1 MWKDLSDSQKS
12 QYAIENMDREL
23 LAVDDGVARYQR
35 AAEHTELTSPA
46 RQFILKTIEKVSA
59 LIGQDQANLLNGMAS
74 SGRPHTWA
82 PAYVTM
88 CPDKLALIV
97 LSKLLNATEVSP
109 KLTCTAQQIAVLIS
123 TEHQLEEVLRI
134 TKQRSKEERG
144 FSKRIT
150 DKIRGDTKK
159 IKKLYK
165 KMSSSQA
172 SLKWTPTQRVGLGTR
187 LIMIVAGAGVGWYLT
202 KRMSDKHN
210 TYFIELDE
218 TIRQVLDEGEERCSL
233 LSALYSPMCVPPI
246 PWELSDGIAIGGYRY
261 LPTQLIRRANVRTS
275 SHYSDLSGCSMI
287 EPIAAINAIQNVEW
301 RIDMTTL
308 ELVQSILKR
317 NSPEWSTLIP
327 AQSSR
332 LTIPALPKGRPHAEV
347 QVWRQKK
354 EELRTQ
360 YETDLNKRLCAY
372 RAVAEAARLV
382 GKPVFFVHSFDWR
395 GRIYPIATALEPQGT
410 DISKALLRYAEK
422 LPLGKAGLRELKI
435 WAAGC
440 AGYDKVSFDDR
451 VRWWDD
457 NWGGDQ
463 PIMDDRKWHA
473 YDNPFLFVQAANE
486 IRAAVASGCPEKFLS
501 DISVCVDG
509 SQNGIQHLS
518 ALGRDSIGGGSVNL
532 VKTAV
537 PNDLYFDVAELV
549 HSSVVGDAEQLQELG
564 QTTDHLGQLRE
575 PLAWLRLLDEPKKR
589 RKLVKRAVLAYPYG
603 VSRRGM
609 SQGLLDTGLT
619 DGIGGS
625 RDKNAWYLAGK
636 IHDAVKDVVISAAQI
651 MDWLRTVAE
660 TKARAGEDVVWTTP
674 TGFKCTQHYLKQA
687 ERQIEVNDVRLT
699 FWSDTERID
708 IQKQIRGLPA
718 NFIHSLDASHL
729 VKTCLKMMSYQVYS
743 MQFIH
748 DSYGCHAGRVPLL
761 ALTLRE
767 EFVRLH
773 SSYGLGEFIKENIS
787 PAVELPPPP
796 DLGDLDI
803 NQVMDSQFFFA

>member
-35 AAEHTELTSPA
+35 AAEHTELTSPD

-74 SGRPHTWA
+74 AGRPHTWA

-88 CPDKLALIV
+88 CPDKLALITLTRLMNSV
-97 LSKLLNATEVSP
+97 DP
-109 KLTCTAQQIAVLIS
+109 FMKLTCKAGHIASRVQ

-150 DKIRGDTKK
+150 DKIRGDTQK

-172 SLKWTPTQRVGLGTR
+172 GLRWTPTQRVGLGTR
-187 LIMIVAGAGVGWYLT
+187 LIMIVVSAGVGWYLT

-210 TYFIELDE
+210 TYFVDLADSIREL
-218 TIRQVLDEGEERCSL
+218 LDNGEERASL
-233 LSALYSPMCVPPI
+233 MSALHSPMCVPPM
-246 PWELSDGIAIGGYRY
+246 PWTVTDGVVTGGYRY
-261 LPTQLIRRANVRTS
+261 IPTQLVRS
-275 SHYSDLSGCSMI
+275 GMQSASHNDGLNAATLT
-287 EPIAAINAIQNVEW
+287 EPIEALNAIQNVEW
-301 RIDMTTL
+301 RIDTDTL
-308 ELVQSILKR
+308 EFVQRVLDKNNPQWSMLIPVQSVM
-317 NSPEWSTLIP
+317 P
-327 AQSSR
+327 
-332 LTIPALPKGRPHAEV
+332 TIPPLPKGRPHAEI
-347 QVWRQKK
+347 QVWRQQKT
-354 EELRTQ
+354 ELIVAHRKAASDRLSAYMAVTQ
-360 YETDLNKRLCAY
+360 
-372 RAVAEAARLV
+372 ARKLV

-395 GRIYPIATALEPQGT
+395 GRIYPVASALEPQGT
-410 DISKALLRYAEK
+410 DLSKALLRYAEK
-422 LPLGKAGLRELKI
+422 IPLGKTGLRELKI

-440 AGYDKVSFDDR
+440 AGHDKVSFDDR
-451 VRWWDD
+451 VKWWDD
-457 NWGGDQ
+457 NWATGL
-463 PIMDDRKWHA
+463 PIMDDYRWCA
-473 YDNPFLFVQAANE
+473 YDNPFLFVQAARE

-564 QTTDHLGQLRE
+564 QTTDHLDQLRE
-575 PLAWLRLLDEPKKR
+575 PLAWLRLLEDPKKR

-660 TKARAGEDVVWTTP
+660 TKARAGQDVVWTTP

-699 FWSDTERID
+699 FWSDTDRID

-729 VKTCLKMMSYQVYS
+729 VKTCLKMMLYQVYS

-748 DSYGCHAGRVPLL
+748 DSFGCHAGRVPLL

-767 EFVRLH
+767 EFVKLH
-773 SSYGLGEFIKENIS
+773 SSYGLGEFIKENIN
-787 PAVELPPPP
+787 PAVDLPPPP

-803 NQVMDSQFFFA
+803 RQVMDSPFFFA